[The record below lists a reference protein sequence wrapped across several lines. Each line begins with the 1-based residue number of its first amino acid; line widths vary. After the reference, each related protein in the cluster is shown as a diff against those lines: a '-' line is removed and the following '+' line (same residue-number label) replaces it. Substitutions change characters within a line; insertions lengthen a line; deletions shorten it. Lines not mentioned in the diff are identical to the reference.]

1 MRLFARR
8 VASAFAVWLVLS
20 VCCAT
25 AVASSVN
32 YGDISH
38 KNLKDQGQ
46 ASTGTK
52 LPLEIGMIA
61 NQSGIA
67 SAVKSASNATSSS
80 FGKYLSISSLQSKYG
95 ASSSRRNAV
104 TGAFTKY
111 NATATVDVFH
121 LRVVTTIT
129 IGTAQKMFG
138 THWHVY
144 LNSSTGAKTALPV
157 NTPKL
162 PSGLSG
168 NVDTVAGLGHVISS
182 GSSGAPDVPS
192 ETPVP
197 IVQPPIYD
205 GGTPTRTGTIS
216 PGCASS
222 TFPSSVFSS
231 VGLFPNQID
240 TAYGISALQA
250 AGFEG
255 QGINL
260 AILGEAPTPTNDV
273 STFRNCFGFQGTSLK
288 IHNAGSI
295 KPILESS
302 LDAMTVA
309 MVAPKLNR
317 LDLWV
322 KQLGQDNPQGAIE
335 LLASPIQAT
344 TNGTP
349 LPNVISI
356 SYGVCEASVKPY
368 SAARTLF
375 DREAAAI
382 DALGITIVVAAGDS
396 GSSACAHGV
405 KQSQLTSYD
414 EQKSASWPAVSPWVL
429 AAGGTNISLTPSNTI
444 ASSGVWNDDGV
455 PRALRGHRR
464 GRWRRQHD
472 GEASV
477 VADRVDERQPA
488 GARRGRIRRRSARLR
503 DHLFVRREELPA
515 IVGAN
520 DHLRRWYQRGDAARG
535 GDDRAVGPV
544 RQATE
549 VAQAGI
555 HPTDALLDRQA
566 RAHVVPRYH
575 HRHQLGVQQ
584 RLVLQG
590 GTRLRRSDGPR
601 LTDRQP
607 GRRATPPL
615 TRPTRRCSRVPPFAS
630 RRYRRWQLAHAEH
643 SNARPSKTP

>member
-1 MRLFARR
+1 MLRLARH
-8 VASAFAVWLVLS
+8 VVPAFAVWLALS
-20 VCCAT
+20 VGCAT
-25 AVASSVN
+25 AAASSVN
-32 YGDISH
+32 FGDISH
-38 KNLKDQGQ
+38 KGLKDLGQ

-67 SAVKSASNATSSS
+67 SAVKSASNPTSSS

-95 ASSSRRNAV
+95 ASSSRRKAV
-104 TGAFTKY
+104 VGAFSKY
-111 NATATVDVFH
+111 NAKATVDVFH

-144 LNSSTGAKTALPV
+144 LNKSTGAKTALPV

-162 PSGLSG
+162 SSGLSG

-216 PGCASS
+216 PGCATS
-222 TFPSSVFSS
+222 TFPTAVFSS

-250 AGFEG
+250 SGFQG

-260 AILGEAPTPTNDV
+260 AILGEAPTPTSDV

-356 SYGVCEASVKPY
+356 SYGVCEATAKPA

-429 AAGGTNISLTPSNTI
+429 AVGGTNLSLAPSNAI
-444 ASSGVWNDDGV
+444 VSSGVWNDEEFPAPYQTIAGGGGGV
-455 PRALRGHRR
+455 STTEKRP
-464 GRWRRQHD
+464 WWQT
-472 GEASV
+472 ASQSSNRPLPD
-477 VADRVDERQPA
+477 VAAFADPA
-488 GARRGRIRRRSARLR
+488 PGYTIICSS
-503 DHLFVRREELPA
+503 
-515 IVGAN
+515 
-520 DHLRRWYQRGDAARG
+520 
-535 GDDRAVGPV
+535 
-544 RQATE
+544 
-549 VAQAGI
+549 
-555 HPTDALLDRQA
+555 
-566 RAHVVPRYH
+566 
-575 HRHQLGVQQ
+575 GVQGCPSTPAQ
-584 RLVLQG
+584 TITYVG
-590 GTRLRRSDGPR
+590 GTSASTPLVAATIALWDQVAKQQKWPK
-601 LTDRQP
+601 P
-607 GRRATPPL
+607 GFIPPMLYYIAKHAPSSYLDITTGTNSVFGNVSCCTATPGYDEATGLGSPNADL
-615 TRPTRRCSRVPPFAS
+615 IAG
-630 RRYRRWQLAHAEH
+630 QLHH
-643 SNARPSKTP
+643 

>member
-1 MRLFARR
+1 MPGFARQLTP
-8 VASAFAVWLVLS
+8 AFTVWLVLG
-20 VCCAT
+20 VACAT
-25 AVASSVN
+25 AAASKVN

-52 LPLEIGMIA
+52 LPLEIGLIA

-67 SAVKSASNATSSS
+67 SAVKSASNPTSSS
-80 FGKYLSISSLQSKYG
+80 YGKYLSISSLQSRYG
-95 ASSSRRNAV
+95 ASKSRRNAV
-104 TGAFTKY
+104 TGAFKKY
-111 NATATVDVFH
+111 NTKATVDVFH
-121 LRVVTTIT
+121 LRVVATIT

-138 THWHVY
+138 TKWHVY
-144 LNSSTGAKTALPV
+144 LDKSTGARSALPV
-157 NTPKL
+157 NSPKL

-168 NVDTVAGLGHVISS
+168 NVDTVAGLGHVITA
-182 GSSGAPDVPS
+182 GSSGVPA
-192 ETPVP
+192 TLMPMVKP
-197 IVQPPIYD
+197 AIYD

-231 VGLFPNQID
+231 AGLFPNQID
-240 TAYGISALQA
+240 TAYGISAMQA
-250 AGFEG
+250 AGFQG

-273 STFRNCFGFQGTSLK
+273 TTFRNCFGFQGTSLK
-288 IHNAGSI
+288 IHNAGNI

-344 TNGTP
+344 KNGTP

-356 SYGVCEASVKPY
+356 SYGVCEATVKPY

-375 DREAAAI
+375 DREAKAI

-414 EQKSASWPAVSPWVL
+414 EQTSASWPAVSPWVL
-429 AAGGTNISLTPSNTI
+429 AVGGTNISLTPSNTI
-444 ASSGVWNDDGV
+444 ASSGVWNDTEFPAPYEAIAGGGGGV
-455 PRALRGHRR
+455 STTEKRP
-464 GRWRRQHD
+464 WWQT
-472 GEASV
+472 ASQSSNRPV
-477 VADRVDERQPA
+477 PDVAAFADAEPGYTIVC
-488 GARRGRIRRRSARLR
+488 SA
-503 DHLFVRREELPA
+503 
-515 IVGAN
+515 
-520 DHLRRWYQRGDAARG
+520 
-535 GDDRAVGPV
+535 
-544 RQATE
+544 
-549 VAQAGI
+549 
-555 HPTDALLDRQA
+555 
-566 RAHVVPRYH
+566 
-575 HRHQLGVQQ
+575 GVQSCPKTSTQ
-584 RLVLQG
+584 TLTYVG
-590 GTRLRRSDGPR
+590 GTSASTPLVAGMIALWDQFAKLEKWPK
-601 LTDRQP
+601 P
-607 GRRATPPL
+607 GFIPPMLYYIAKHAPTSFLDITTGTNSVFSSVSCCKAGTGYDEATGL
-615 TRPTRRCSRVPPFAS
+615 GSPTANLIAG
-630 RRYRRWQLAHAEH
+630 QLHH
-643 SNARPSKTP
+643 

>member
-1 MRLFARR
+1 MPGFTRQLT
-8 VASAFAVWLVLS
+8 SAFTVCFVLS
-20 VCCAT
+20 LAFST
-25 AVASSVN
+25 AAVASVN

-38 KNLKDQGQ
+38 KNLKDLGQ

-67 SAVKSASNATSSS
+67 SAVKSASNPTSSS
-80 FGKYLSISSLQSKYG
+80 YGKYLSISSLQSKYG
-95 ASSSRRNAV
+95 ASSSRLNAV
-104 TGAFTKY
+104 TGAFKKY
-111 NATATVDVFH
+111 NTTATVDVFH
-121 LRVVTTIT
+121 LRVVATIT

-138 THWHVY
+138 TSWHVY
-144 LNSSTGAKTALPV
+144 LDNSTGAKTALPV

-182 GSSGAPDVPS
+182 GSSAAADGPSATLAPM
-192 ETPVP
+192 
-197 IVQPPIYD
+197 VQPPIYG

-216 PGCASS
+216 PGCATT
-222 TFPSSVFSS
+222 TFPTSVSSSA
-231 VGLFPNQID
+231 GLFPNQID

-250 AGFEG
+250 AGLWG

-273 STFRNCFGFQGTSLK
+273 TTYRNCFGFQGTSLK

-302 LDAMTVA
+302 LDTMTVA

-322 KQLGQDNPQGAIE
+322 KQLGQNNPQGAIE
-335 LLASPIQAT
+335 LLAAPIQAT

-356 SYGVCEASVKPY
+356 SYGACEAAVKPY

-405 KQSQLTSYD
+405 NPSQLTSYD
-414 EQKSASWPAVSPWVL
+414 EQQSASWPAVSPWVL
-429 AAGGTNISLTPSNTI
+429 AVGGSNISLTPTNTI
-444 ASSGVWNDDGV
+444 ASSGVWNDTEFPAPYETIAGGGGGV
-455 PRALRGHRR
+455 STTEKRP
-464 GRWRRQHD
+464 WWQT
-472 GEASV
+472 ASQSGNRPLPD
-477 VADRVDERQPA
+477 VAAFADPA
-488 GARRGRIRRRSARLR
+488 PGY
-503 DHLFVRREELPA
+503 A
-515 IVGAN
+515 IVCSSGVTSCPPTSGQTIAYVGGTSAATPLVAGMIALWDQFAKQEKWPKPGFIAPMLYYIATHAPASFLDITTGAN
-520 DHLRRWYQRGDAARG
+520 SVFSSVSCCNAGPGYDEATGLGSPIANLIAA
-535 GDDRAVGPV
+535 
-544 RQATE
+544 Q
-549 VAQAGI
+549 
-555 HPTDALLDRQA
+555 L
-566 RAHVVPRYH
+566 H
-575 HRHQLGVQQ
+575 H
-584 RLVLQG
+584 
-590 GTRLRRSDGPR
+590 
-601 LTDRQP
+601 
-607 GRRATPPL
+607 
-615 TRPTRRCSRVPPFAS
+615 
-630 RRYRRWQLAHAEH
+630 
-643 SNARPSKTP
+643 

>member
-1 MRLFARR
+1 VPRLARQ
-8 VASAFAVWLVLS
+8 VIPPIAVCVVL
-20 VCCAT
+20 
-25 AVASSVN
+25 AVAAGTAAAAAVD
-32 YGDISH
+32 YGAISH
-38 KNLKDQGQ
+38 KNLKDLGQ

-67 SAVKSASNATSSS
+67 GAVKAASNPTSSS
-80 FGKYLSISSLQSKYG
+80 YGKYLSISSLASKYG
-95 ASSSRRNAV
+95 ASSGRRNAV
-104 TGAFTKY
+104 TGAFHKY
-111 NATATVDVFH
+111 NAKTSVDVFH

-144 LNSSTGAKTALPV
+144 KNTSTGAKSALPV

-182 GSSGAPDVPS
+182 GSSAAADVVSTKLAPMV
-192 ETPVP
+192 V
-197 IVQPPIYD
+197 YA

-216 PGCASS
+216 PGCATS
-222 TFPSSVFSS
+222 TFPSSVFSTA
-231 VGLFPNQID
+231 GLFPNQID
-240 TAYGISALQA
+240 AAYGISALQA
-250 AGFEG
+250 AGFQG

-260 AILGEAPTPTNDV
+260 AILGEAPTVTNDV
-273 STFRNCFGFQGTSLK
+273 TTFRSCFGFQGTSLK

-335 LLASPIQAT
+335 LLADPIQAT
-344 TNGTP
+344 TSGTP

-356 SYGVCEASVKPY
+356 SYGVCEASAKPY

-382 DALGITIVVAAGDS
+382 DALGITIAVAAGDS

-414 EQKSASWPAVSPWVL
+414 KQKSASWPAVSPWVL
-429 AAGGTNISLTPSNTI
+429 AVGGTNLSLAPGNAI
-444 ASSGVWNDDGV
+444 ASSGAWNDTAYPPPYQTIAAGGGGV
-455 PRALRGHRR
+455 STTEKRPWWQTAAQTGN
-464 GRWRRQHD
+464 
-472 GEASV
+472 
-477 VADRVDERQPA
+477 
-488 GARRGRIRRRSARLR
+488 RS
-503 DHLFVRREELPA
+503 LP
-515 IVGAN
+515 
-520 DHLRRWYQRGDAARG
+520 DAAAFADPAPGYTIVCSSGVQSCPPTSGQTITYVG
-535 GDDRAVGPV
+535 GTSASTPLVAGMIALWDQFAKQQKWPRPGFIPPMLYYIAKHAPSSLLDITTGTNSVFSSVSCCTAGPGYD
-544 RQATE
+544 QATGLGSPL
-549 VAQAGI
+549 ANLISGQ
-555 HPTDALLDRQA
+555 L
-566 RAHVVPRYH
+566 H
-575 HRHQLGVQQ
+575 H
-584 RLVLQG
+584 
-590 GTRLRRSDGPR
+590 
-601 LTDRQP
+601 
-607 GRRATPPL
+607 
-615 TRPTRRCSRVPPFAS
+615 
-630 RRYRRWQLAHAEH
+630 
-643 SNARPSKTP
+643 

>member
-1 MRLFARR
+1 MPGFTRHLT
-8 VASAFAVWLVLS
+8 SALTVCLVLS
-20 VCCAT
+20 VCCSA
-25 AVASSVN
+25 AAASSVN

-67 SAVKSASNATSSS
+67 SAVKSASNPSSSS
-80 FGKYLSISSLQSKYG
+80 FGKYLSISSVQSKYG

-104 TGAFTKY
+104 TGAFKKY
-111 NATATVDVFH
+111 NVKATVDVFH

-144 LNSSTGAKTALPV
+144 LDSSTGAKSALPQ

-168 NVDTVAGLGHVISS
+168 NVDTVAGLGHIISS
-182 GSSGAPDVPS
+182 GSSSRASAALAPMAV
-192 ETPVP
+192 V
-197 IVQPPIYD
+197 D
-205 GGTPTRTGTIS
+205 GGSPTRTGTIS
-216 PGCASS
+216 PGCTPS
-222 TFPSSVFSS
+222 TFPSAVISS
-231 VGLFPNQID
+231 GGLFPNQID

-250 AGFEG
+250 AGLQG

-260 AILGEAPTPTNDV
+260 AILGEAPTVTNDV
-273 STFRNCFGFQGTSLK
+273 TTFRNCFGFQGTSLK

-322 KQLGQDNPQGAIE
+322 KQLGQNNPQGAIE

-349 LPNVISI
+349 LPHVISI
-356 SYGVCEASVKPY
+356 SYGACEASVKPY
-368 SAARTLF
+368 SAARTLW

-382 DALGITIVVAAGDS
+382 GALGIRIVVAAGDS

-405 KQSQLTSYD
+405 KQSQLTSFD

-444 ASSGVWNDDGV
+444 ASSGVWND
-455 PRALRGHRR
+455 
-464 GRWRRQHD
+464 
-472 GEASV
+472 
-477 VADRVDERQPA
+477 
-488 GARRGRIRRRSARLR
+488 
-503 DHLFVRREELPA
+503 EEFPSP
-515 IVGAN
+515 
-520 DHLRRWYQRGDAARG
+520 YK
-535 GDDRAVGPV
+535 
-544 RQATE
+544 
-549 VAQAGI
+549 
-555 HPTDALLDRQA
+555 TDAGGGGGVSTTEKRPGWQTA
-566 RAHVVPRYH
+566 SQSGNRPVP
-575 HRHQLGVQQ
+575 
-584 RLVLQG
+584 
-590 GTRLRRSDGPR
+590 D
-601 LTDRQP
+601 
-607 GRRATPPL
+607 
-615 TRPTRRCSRVPPFAS
+615 
-630 RRYRRWQLAHAEH
+630 LAAF
-643 SNARPSKTP
+643 

>member
-1 MRLFARR
+1 MAALSRHL
-8 VASAFAVWLVLS
+8 ASAFTVCLVLS
-20 VCCAT
+20 IAT
-25 AVASSVN
+25 GTAAASSVN

-61 NQSGIA
+61 NQSGIS
-67 SAVKSASNATSSS
+67 SAVKSASNPTSSS
-80 FGKYLSISSLQSKYG
+80 YGKYLSISSLQSKYG

-104 TGAFTKY
+104 TGAFKKY

-144 LNSSTGAKTALPV
+144 LDSSTGARSALPV
-157 NTPKL
+157 DTPKL

-182 GSSGAPDVPS
+182 GSASAAGGRTATLAPL
-192 ETPVP
+192 
-197 IVQPPIYD
+197 VQPPVY
-205 GGTPTRTGTIS
+205 GG
-216 PGCASS
+216 GCATS

-231 VGLFPNQID
+231 SGLFPNQTD
-240 TAYGISALQA
+240 TAYSINALQA
-250 AGFEG
+250 AGLQG

-273 STFRNCFGFQGTSLK
+273 TTFRNCFGFQGTSLK

-322 KQLGQDNPQGAIE
+322 KQLGQDNPQGVIE

-356 SYGVCEASVKPY
+356 SYGVCEATAKPA

-396 GSSACAHGV
+396 GSSTCAHGV

-414 EQKSASWPAVSPWVL
+414 KQKSASWPAEKQS
-429 AAGGTNISLTPSNTI
+429 
-444 ASSGVWNDDGV
+444 
-455 PRALRGHRR
+455 
-464 GRWRRQHD
+464 QHK
-472 GEASV
+472 S
-477 VADRVDERQPA
+477 
-488 GARRGRIRRRSARLR
+488 
-503 DHLFVRREELPA
+503 
-515 IVGAN
+515 
-520 DHLRRWYQRGDAARG
+520 
-535 GDDRAVGPV
+535 
-544 RQATE
+544 
-549 VAQAGI
+549 
-555 HPTDALLDRQA
+555 
-566 RAHVVPRYH
+566 
-575 HRHQLGVQQ
+575 
-584 RLVLQG
+584 
-590 GTRLRRSDGPR
+590 
-601 LTDRQP
+601 
-607 GRRATPPL
+607 
-615 TRPTRRCSRVPPFAS
+615 
-630 RRYRRWQLAHAEH
+630 
-643 SNARPSKTP
+643 

>member
-1 MRLFARR
+1 MPGLTRRLTVGFTAC
-8 VASAFAVWLVLS
+8 VAMS
-20 VCCAT
+20 VACST
-25 AVASSVN
+25 AAAASVN

-61 NQSGIA
+61 NQSGIS
-67 SAVKSASNATSSS
+67 SAVKSASNPTSSS
-80 FGKYLSISSLQSKYG
+80 FGKYLSISSVQSKYG

-104 TGAFTKY
+104 TGAFKKY

-182 GSSGAPDVPS
+182 GSSSAADVPS
-192 ETPVP
+192 ATLTPM
-197 IVQPPIYD
+197 VQPPIYD

-216 PGCASS
+216 PGCATS
-222 TFPSSVFSS
+222 TFPSSVLSS
-231 VGLFPNQID
+231 EGLFPNQID

-250 AGFEG
+250 AGFQG

-273 STFRNCFGFQGTSLK
+273 TTFRNCFGFQGTSLK
-288 IHNAGSI
+288 IHNAGNI

-356 SYGVCEASVKPY
+356 SYGACEASVKPY

-429 AAGGTNISLTPSNTI
+429 AVGGTNISLTPSNTI
-444 ASSGVWNDDGV
+444 ASSGVWNDEEFPSPYKTDAGGGGGV
-455 PRALRGHRR
+455 STTEKRP
-464 GRWRRQHD
+464 WWQT
-472 GEASV
+472 
-477 VADRVDERQPA
+477 
-488 GARRGRIRRRSARLR
+488 ARRAVTGRYPTSPRSPTRARLR
-503 DHLFVRREELPA
+503 DHLFVRRTELPA
-515 IVGAN
+515 NVGA
-520 DHLRRWYQRGDAARG
+520 DDRLRRWYQRRDAARG
-535 GDDRAVGPV
+535 GDDRAVGPI
-544 RQATE
+544 RQAAE

-555 HPTDALLDRQA
+555 HPADALLHRQA
-566 RAHVVPRYH
+566 RNHVVPRHH

-590 GTRLRRSDGPR
+590 GTRLRRGDGTR
-601 LTDRQP
+601 LTDREP
-607 GRRATPPL
+607 GRGAASPL
-615 TRPTRRCSRVPPFAS
+615 TRPTISACSKSPRTRSDGLGCVACRSP
-630 RRYRRWQLAHAEH
+630 
-643 SNARPSKTP
+643 

>member
-1 MRLFARR
+1 
-8 VASAFAVWLVLS
+8 VAAFAVWLALCVG
-20 VCCAT
+20 CAAAT
-25 AVASSVN
+25 ASSVN
-32 YGDISH
+32 FGDISH
-38 KNLKDQGQ
+38 KNLKDLGQ
-46 ASTGTK
+46 ASTQTK

-67 SAVKSASNATSSS
+67 SAVKSASSPTSAG
-80 FGKYLSISSLQSKYG
+80 FAKYLSISSLQSKYG

-104 TGAFTKY
+104 TGAFKKY
-111 NATATVDVFH
+111 NDKAAVDVFH

-138 THWHVY
+138 TSWHVY
-144 LNSSTGAKTALPV
+144 RNNSTGARSALPV
-157 NTPKL
+157 HTPKL

-168 NVDTVAGLGHVISS
+168 NVDTIAGLGHVISS
-182 GSSGAPDVPS
+182 GSSAAAEAPS
-192 ETPVP
+192 ATLTPM
-197 IVQPPIYD
+197 VQPATYG

-216 PGCASS
+216 AGCATSM
-222 TFPSSVFSS
+222 FPTAVFSS
-231 VGLFPNQID
+231 VGLFPNQVD

-250 AGFEG
+250 AGFQG

-273 STFRNCFGFQGTSLK
+273 STFRSCFGFQGTSLT

-322 KQLGQDNPQGAIE
+322 KQLGQDNPQGVIE

-344 TNGTP
+344 TSGTP

-356 SYGVCEASVKPY
+356 SYGVCEATAKPA
-368 SAARTLF
+368 SAARALF

-429 AAGGTNISLTPSNTI
+429 AVGGTNLSLAPSNAI
-444 ASSGVWNDDGV
+444 ASSGVWNDEVFPAPYETIAGGGGGV
-455 PRALRGHRR
+455 STTEKRPWWQTASQSANRPVPDVAAFADPAPGYTIICSSDVQGCPATAAQTIIDVGGTSAATPLVAGTIALWDQVAKQERWPRPGFIPPMLYYIAKHAPSSFLDITTGTNSVF
-464 GRWRRQHD
+464 GNVSCCKAGPGYD
-472 GEASV
+472 EATGLGSPD
-477 VADRVDERQPA
+477 A
-488 GARRGRIRRRSARLR
+488 
-503 DHLFVRREELPA
+503 PA
-515 IVGAN
+515 I
-520 DHLRRWYQRGDAARG
+520 
-535 GDDRAVGPV
+535 
-544 RQATE
+544 
-549 VAQAGI
+549 AGQ
-555 HPTDALLDRQA
+555 L
-566 RAHVVPRYH
+566 H
-575 HRHQLGVQQ
+575 H
-584 RLVLQG
+584 
-590 GTRLRRSDGPR
+590 
-601 LTDRQP
+601 
-607 GRRATPPL
+607 
-615 TRPTRRCSRVPPFAS
+615 
-630 RRYRRWQLAHAEH
+630 
-643 SNARPSKTP
+643 

>member
-1 MRLFARR
+1 MPGFARR
-8 VASAFAVWLVLS
+8 VTSALMVCLVLG
-20 VCCAT
+20 VACGT
-25 AVASSVN
+25 AAAAKVN

-38 KNLKDQGQ
+38 KNLTNEGQ
-46 ASTGTK
+46 ASTRTK
-52 LPLEIGMIA
+52 LPLEIGLVT

-67 SAVKSASNATSSS
+67 NAVKSASNPTSSS
-80 FGKYLSISSLQSKYG
+80 YGKYLSISSLQSKYG
-95 ASSSRRNAV
+95 ASKSRRNAV
-104 TGAFTKY
+104 TGAFKKY
-111 NATATVDVFH
+111 NTKATVDVFH
-121 LRVVTTIT
+121 IRVVTTIT

-138 THWHVY
+138 TKWHVY
-144 LNSSTGAKTALPV
+144 LDKSTGARSALPV

-182 GSSGAPDVPS
+182 GSSGVPA
-192 ETPVP
+192 TLMPM
-197 IVQPPIYD
+197 VQPAIYD

-216 PGCASS
+216 PGCATS

-231 VGLFPNQID
+231 AGLFPNQID
-240 TAYGISALQA
+240 TAYGISTMQA
-250 AGFEG
+250 AGFQG
-255 QGINL
+255 QGVNL

-273 STFRNCFGFQGTSLK
+273 TTFRNCFGFQGTSLK

-356 SYGVCEASVKPY
+356 SYGACEASVKPF

-375 DREAAAI
+375 DREAKAI

-405 KQSQLTSYD
+405 KPSQLTSYD

-429 AAGGTNISLTPSNTI
+429 AVGGTNISLTPSNTI
-444 ASSGVWNDDGV
+444 ASSGVWNDTEFPAPYEAIAGGGGGV
-455 PRALRGHRR
+455 STTEKRP
-464 GRWRRQHD
+464 WWQT
-472 GEASV
+472 ASQSSNRPMPD
-477 VADRVDERQPA
+477 VAAFADAEP
-488 GARRGRIRRRSARLR
+488 GYT
-503 DHLFVRREELPA
+503 
-515 IVGAN
+515 IVCSS
-520 DHLRRWYQRGDAARG
+520 
-535 GDDRAVGPV
+535 
-544 RQATE
+544 
-549 VAQAGI
+549 
-555 HPTDALLDRQA
+555 
-566 RAHVVPRYH
+566 
-575 HRHQLGVQQ
+575 GVQSCPPTSTQ
-584 RLVLQG
+584 TLTYVG
-590 GTRLRRSDGPR
+590 GTSASTPLVAGMIALWDQFAKQAKWPKPGFIPPMLYYIAKHAPTSFLDITTGTNSVFSSVSCCKAGPGY
-601 LTDRQP
+601 DE
-607 GRRATPPL
+607 ATGLGSPIANLIP
-615 TRPTRRCSRVPPFAS
+615 A
-630 RRYRRWQLAHAEH
+630 QLHH
-643 SNARPSKTP
+643 

>member
-1 MRLFARR
+1 MAALSRHLTS
-8 VASAFAVWLVLS
+8 ASAVCLVLS
-20 VCCAT
+20 IAT
-25 AVASSVN
+25 ATAAASSVN

-61 NQSGIA
+61 NQSGIS
-67 SAVKSASNATSSS
+67 SAVKSASNPTSSS
-80 FGKYLSISSLQSKYG
+80 YGKYLSISSLQSKYG

-104 TGAFTKY
+104 TGAFKKY
-111 NATATVDVFH
+111 NAKATVDVFH

-144 LNSSTGAKTALPV
+144 LDSSTGARSALPV
-157 NTPKL
+157 DNPKL

-182 GSSGAPDVPS
+182 GSAASSRTATLAPLA
-192 ETPVP
+192 
-197 IVQPPIYD
+197 QPPVYG

-216 PGCASS
+216 PGCATS

-231 VGLFPNQID
+231 LGLFPNQTD
-240 TAYGISALQA
+240 AAYSINALQA
-250 AGFEG
+250 AGLQG
-255 QGINL
+255 QGVNL

-273 STFRNCFGFQGTSLK
+273 TTFRNCFGFQGTSLK

-322 KQLGQDNPQGAIE
+322 KQLGQDNPQGVIE

-356 SYGVCEASVKPY
+356 SYGVCEATAKPA

-396 GSSACAHGV
+396 GSSTCAHGV

-414 EQKSASWPAVSPWVL
+414 KQKSASWPAVSPWVL
-429 AAGGTNISLTPSNTI
+429 AVGGTNLSLTPSNTI
-444 ASSGVWNDDGV
+444 ASSGVWNDEEFPPPYQTIAAGGGGV
-455 PRALRGHRR
+455 STTEKRP
-464 GRWRRQHD
+464 WWQT
-472 GEASV
+472 ASQSTNRPV
-477 VADRVDERQPA
+477 PDVAA
-488 GARRGRIRRRSARLR
+488 FA
-503 DHLFVRREELPA
+503 
-515 IVGAN
+515 
-520 DHLRRWYQRGDAARG
+520 DAAPG
-535 GDDRAVGPV
+535 YV
-544 RQATE
+544 
-549 VAQAGI
+549 I
-555 HPTDALLDRQA
+555 ICSS
-566 RAHVVPRYH
+566 
-575 HRHQLGVQQ
+575 GVQSCPPSSGQ
-584 RLVLQG
+584 TITYVG
-590 GTRLRRSDGPR
+590 GTSASTPLLAGMIALWDQFAKQQKWPKPGFIPPMLYYIAKHATTSFLDITTGTNSVFSNVSCCKAGPGY
-601 LTDRQP
+601 DE
-607 GRRATPPL
+607 ATGLGSPIANL
-615 TRPTRRCSRVPPFAS
+615 VAA
-630 RRYRRWQLAHAEH
+630 QLH
-643 SNARPSKTP
+643 R